1 VLFKRIISLVIVIDL
16 FSFILSTE
24 PKLIHRREIFYKVEG
39 LSSTVFL
46 MEYLARL
53 IVCTENPKYKQFGP
67 VMGRIHCLLSA
78 SMVIDAL
85 STFPFFG
92 ELLVG
97 RDLPRLTY
105 LRFLRLLRI
114 TKTNGATRSV
124 DAVRRVLFYN
134 RDILYVASFTCTLLV
149 LGTGVVLYYLRPI
162 GGLDHPHMLHG
173 GSAKQFQS
181 ILSTMYLS
189 TMILTGQGGPDEAAD
204 LPWYTKAVVLLTSIV
219 SVAMFAIP
227 ASMITWGFEAEA
239 ARMAKRAYRRSKR
252 QKERRI
258 LGQDCNFHSSDSDY
272 STDEEYQK
280 IIAGEEDDDSENDDP
295 WMKELLERFANADE
309 DGSGQIS
316 LKEFIALSGHGSPTV
331 RSNGCSDG
339 AALPMVMSR
348 IHKLEVGQIAI
359 NDKLDEILQL
369 LESKKF
375 R

>member
-1 VLFKRIISLVIVIDL
+1 
-16 FSFILSTE
+16 
-24 PKLIHRREIFYKVEG
+24 
-39 LSSTVFL
+39 
-46 MEYLARL
+46 
-53 IVCTENPKYKQFGP
+53 
-67 VMGRIHCLLSA
+67 
-78 SMVIDAL
+78 
-85 STFPFFG
+85 
-92 ELLVG
+92 
-97 RDLPRLTY
+97 
-105 LRFLRLLRI
+105 
-114 TKTNGATRSV
+114 
-124 DAVRRVLFYN
+124 
-134 RDILYVASFTCTLLV
+134 
-149 LGTGVVLYYLRPI
+149 
-162 GGLDHPHMLHG
+162 MLHG